1 MADEAISTFIN
12 MGLLRRYAA
21 RNDVGVRIE
30 TAAENYNI
38 GGCNSNTE
46 NYSPLMNF
54 STLWRASSSWY

>member
-1 MADEAISTFIN
+1 MAAEAISTFIN

-30 TAAENYNI
+30 TAATDYTAAAAI
-38 GGCNSNTE
+38 VTGA
-46 NYSPLMNF
+46 YSPLMNF